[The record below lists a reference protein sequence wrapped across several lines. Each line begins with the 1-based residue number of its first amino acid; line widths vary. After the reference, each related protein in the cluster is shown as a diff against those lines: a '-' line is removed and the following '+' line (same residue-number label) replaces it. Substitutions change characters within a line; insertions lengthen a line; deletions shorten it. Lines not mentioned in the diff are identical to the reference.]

1 MGAGRG
7 TKGGVVFRHQFL
19 VGCLLLVIALA
30 WPTISIISTLHKFS
44 AVYVEAAHSG
54 HSLAPQKQ
62 STVIHAVEAGI
73 SSLIGGL
80 VLGLLGLTLAL
91 DRSHHLS
98 DDEEVAIESSHVSD
112 SSGTRSS

>member
-1 MGAGRG
+1 M
-7 TKGGVVFRHQFL
+7 FRHQFL

-30 WPTISIISTLHKFS
+30 WPTLSIVSTLHQFS

-54 HSLAPQKQ
+54 QSMAPQKQ

-73 SSLIGGL
+73 SSIIGGL

-91 DRSHHLS
+91 DRSHLPS
-98 DDEEVAIESSHVSD
+98 DDEGVAIEPSQASD
-112 SSGTRSS
+112 SSGPRSP